1 LEETRLPTNSNKEV
15 VLIRDLMTAFALV
28 LIIEG
33 LLPFIAPQFWQKTM
47 RDLSGFNPKTIRVG
61 GIISM
66 LAGAFLLQFLN

>member
-1 LEETRLPTNSNKEV
+1 MLLQ
-15 VLIRDLMTAFALV
+15 DLMTAFALV

-33 LLPFIAPQFWQKTM
+33 LLPVVSPRFWQKTM
-47 RDLSGFNPKTIRVG
+47 QDLSQFNPKTIRAG

>member
-1 LEETRLPTNSNKEV
+1 MQ
-15 VLIRDLMTAFALV
+15 DLLTAFALV

-33 LLPFIAPQFWQKTM
+33 LLPFAAPQFWQKTK
-47 RDLSGFNPKTIRVG
+47 RDLSQFNPRTIRVG